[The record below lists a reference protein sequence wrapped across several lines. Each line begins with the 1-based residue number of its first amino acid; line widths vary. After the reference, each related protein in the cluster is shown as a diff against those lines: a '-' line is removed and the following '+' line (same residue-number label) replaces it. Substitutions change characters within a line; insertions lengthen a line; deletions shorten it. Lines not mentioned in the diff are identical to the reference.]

1 MEEKKKNSQLTYYY
15 KNKEARSAYA
25 KTYYQAKKLKQ
36 DEKKPRKKYRTWRSN
51 LDKIHEFRD
60 YLKTNEIKEVTLCLI

>member
-25 KTYYQAKKLKQ
+25 KAYYAAKKLKQ
-36 DEKKPRKKYRTWRSN
+36 DEKKPRKRYKTWRSN
-51 LDKIHEFRD
+51 LDKIHEFRE
-60 YLKTNEIKEVTLCLI
+60 YLKTNEIKEVTLCLT